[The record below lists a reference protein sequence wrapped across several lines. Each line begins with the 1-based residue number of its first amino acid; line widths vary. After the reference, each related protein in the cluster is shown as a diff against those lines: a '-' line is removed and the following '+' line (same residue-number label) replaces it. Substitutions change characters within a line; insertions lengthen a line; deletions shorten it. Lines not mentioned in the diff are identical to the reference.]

1 MTYKTDKSTI
11 AKNTIYL
18 YVRQIVIVLITLF
31 SIRVV
36 LNNLGVV
43 DYGIY
48 SVVAGVVT
56 LCSFLTTSMASAT
69 QRYFS
74 FALGKDDDSTLKQ
87 TFCVNLVIYVA
98 IGALALLALESIGL
112 WFVQEHL
119 SLPPEKYA
127 TAQALYQYSIVTLI
141 FGIFS
146 APFLAIIISHERMQY
161 FAAISI
167 MEAILKLVAAISL
180 SVYGGDRLEFYGLL
194 LLAVSIFVFLA
205 YFVVCIK
212 SFKECQFKQWYWN
225 QKLFSDIIAFT
236 GWTLF
241 GQFTTVVRMQGV
253 TILVNQFFS
262 PATAA
267 ARAIAI
273 SVSSQVSAFSN
284 AFNTGL
290 YPSIIK
296 NHAAGNTKELHDIV
310 FVGSKFTFFLMWV
323 FTLPLIVGME
333 LVLSLWLGDPPQ
345 FAVLFTQLAMVEM
358 LIMSISLPL
367 ATAARAPGKMRG
379 YELTLGIMQ
388 LLIIVIAYFTLK
400 LGYPA
405 YSVFVIA
412 IVMNLLMFLVRL
424 LIVSRLIA
432 LSTLNYVRVVLK
444 PVFWAVI
451 FPTSLVIMV
460 GDYCKGSD
468 ILQFAYLI
476 LVFFAAVTSVIYLG
490 MNTSTRREFFNV
502 INNKLRTKLGAK

>member
-1 MTYKTDKSTI
+1 M
-11 AKNTIYL
+11 
-18 YVRQIVIVLITLF
+18 
-31 SIRVV
+31 
-36 LNNLGVV
+36 
-43 DYGIY
+43 
-48 SVVAGVVT
+48 AGVVT

-74 FALGKDDDSTLKQ
+74 FALGKGDDSTLKQ

-98 IGALALLALESIGL
+98 IAALALLALESIGL

-119 SLPPEKYA
+119 SLPSEKYA
-127 TAQALYQYSIVTLI
+127 AAQVLYQYSIATLI

-161 FAAISI
+161 FAVISI
-167 MEAILKLVAAISL
+167 IEAILKLVAAISL
-180 SVYGGDRLEFYGLL
+180 SVYGGERLEFYGLV
-194 LLAVSIFVFLA
+194 LLAVSVFVFLA
-205 YFVVCIK
+205 YFVVCMG
-212 SFKECQFKQWYWN
+212 SFKECQFKQWHWN
-225 QKLFSDIIAFT
+225 QRLFSDIIAFT

-284 AFNTGL
+284 AFNIGL

-296 NHAAGNTKELHDIV
+296 NYAAGNTKELHDIV
-310 FVGSKFTFFLMWV
+310 FAGSKFTFFLMWV

-345 FAVLFTQLAMVEM
+345 SAVLFTQLAMVEM

-412 IVMNLLMFLVRL
+412 IAMNLLMFLVRL
-424 LIVSRLIA
+424 YLVSNLIG
-432 LSTLNYVRVVLK
+432 LSIIGYAHSVLK
-444 PVFWAVI
+444 PVITVVTIPIVFVVVCENAVDIVGLLQLVYLTVI
-451 FPTSLVIMV
+451 FLVCVGSVLFLGVDSATRNELANMV
-460 GDYCKGSD
+460 SKR
-468 ILQFAYLI
+468 IRI
-476 LVFFAAVTSVIYLG
+476 
-490 MNTSTRREFFNV
+490 
-502 INNKLRTKLGAK
+502 KLGSN